1 MTTSSLVIPY
11 PMISNGK
18 LNPRVP
24 SPSRQRECSPFH
36 LLSVSS
42 RQEPLRCLGSQTIL
56 KSGHLK
62 PGGRTCRSK
71 LTKLRSPLLSCWI
84 NSRRQMRTPFPLI
97 LSKGLCRPSPLTR
110 LTLQARYG
118 ARLRPSRKSVG
129 HECLAMWE
137 KEDRE
142 SDKAQFFVA
151 FPYALPLLR

>member
-1 MTTSSLVIPY
+1 
-11 PMISNGK
+11 MISNGK

-71 LTKLRSPLLSCWI
+71 LTNLRSPLLSCWI

-118 ARLRPSRKSVG
+118 ARLRPSRIFFLPWLLG
-129 HECLAMWE
+129 E
-137 KEDRE
+137 KDEGFRG
-142 SDKAQFFVA
+142 SPSAAFHGVRHFFFFA
-151 FPYALPLLR
+151 KPLKISMLGG